1 MSEKAAQIL
10 AALGGKENIKSLDS
24 CITRLRL
31 TLVDMSKMDERKLK
45 SLGAVGIMK
54 MGGAVQVVMGTLAEA
69 YEREIKELMK
79 A

>member
-1 MSEKAAQIL
+1 MKEKAAAIL

-24 CITRLRL
+24 CITRLRVSL
-31 TLVDMSKMDERKLK
+31 ADVSRMDERKLR

-54 MGGAVQVVMGTLAEA
+54 MGTAVQVVMGTLAEA

-79 A
+79 

>member
-1 MSEKAAQIL
+1 MSEKAAAIL

-31 TLVDMSKMDERKLK
+31 ELADVSRLDERKLR

-54 MGGAVQVVMGTLAEA
+54 MGTTVQVVIGTLAET
-69 YEREIKELMK
+69 YEREIKDLMK
-79 A
+79 